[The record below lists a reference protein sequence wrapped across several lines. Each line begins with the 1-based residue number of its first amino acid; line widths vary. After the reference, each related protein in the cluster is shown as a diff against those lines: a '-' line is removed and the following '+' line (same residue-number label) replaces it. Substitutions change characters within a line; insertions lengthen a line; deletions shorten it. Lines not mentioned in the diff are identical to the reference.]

1 MKNLLLIGGAA
12 LLFLG
17 CAATN
22 ERVYNK
28 SHVLLSEPLAMEV
41 YAPKGGKP
49 KFARDLTYAGNEL
62 RNGGTTFERGISV
75 TGDAIIVYA
84 LNEDKTTLETC
95 VCMDE
100 SSPKEAKAN
109 VKIKGNGKTIW
120 EEDLKK
126 SSFFEVK
133 QVFKGAENMVIEVT
147 GDPDAVV
154 DFLEPKLEGGV
165 KLRESMIYGRT
176 NYASQ
181 CKLEDFQRFPTENR
195 NGVVVF
201 CRPSYLDYGPVI
213 GVSNA
218 YACVMVAPNHHGM
231 LVHYGPDSQHTFGG
245 TIQGFLQPEEEIVPT
260 RKYGAVIANTKSWK
274 WRIEE
279 DGAIRVLASP
289 DLLNGVRRMIVY
301 RLDSRSGELTIDA
314 MSKNITNHDV
324 ISCLSLV
331 TRFPEGYP
339 VAIQAE
345 KARPGY
351 SLVKGSDEGIVA
363 KEGVVLIN
371 QLEDWYP
378 LKGPQKFLQKESGDF
393 LLIQKNGYFQSQS
406 QAPKNGNYPYDGLK
420 LGLYNSKSGVLVTQ
434 YGEKLKMS
442 KSQTLHLRVKLDLV
456 GS

>member
-1 MKNLLLIGGAA
+1 MKREFLIFGAA
-12 LLFLG
+12 MLLAG

-22 ERVYNK
+22 ERVYNR
-28 SHVLLSEPLAMEV
+28 SHALLSEPLAMEV
-41 YAPKGGKP
+41 YSQKGGKP
-49 KFARDLTYAGNEL
+49 KFARNATYSGREL
-62 RNGGTTFERGISV
+62 VNGGTTYERGVSV
-75 TGDAIIVYA
+75 TGDAILVYA
-84 LNEDKTTLETC
+84 LNEDKTTLEAC

-109 VKIKGNGKTIW
+109 VKIKGNGKVIW
-120 EEDLKK
+120 EEDVKK

-133 QVFKGAENMVIEVT
+133 QVFKGAENMMIEVT

-154 DFLEPKLEGGV
+154 DILEPRLEGGV
-165 KLRESMIYGRT
+165 RLRETMTFGRT
-176 NYASQ
+176 NYAAQ
-181 CKLEDFQRFPTENR
+181 CKLDDFEPFPTESKK
-195 NGVVVF
+195 GVTVF
-201 CRPSYLDYGPVI
+201 CRPNYLDYGPVI

-245 TIQGFLQPEEEIVPT
+245 TVQAFLQPEEEIVPT
-260 RKYGAVIANTKSWK
+260 RKYGAMVANTKNWK
-274 WRIEE
+274 WRIED
-279 DGAIRVLASP
+279 DGAIRVLAAP

-339 VAIQAE
+339 VVIPAE
-345 KARPGY
+345 KTRPGY

-363 KEGVVLIN
+363 KDVGVLIN
-371 QLEDWYP
+371 QLEDWFP
-378 LKGPQKFLQKESGDF
+378 LKGPQKLLQKDSGDF
-393 LLIQKNGYFQSQS
+393 LLMQKNGYFESRS
-406 QAPKNGNYPYDGLK
+406 QAPKDGRYPYDGLK
-420 LGLYNSKSGVLVTQ
+420 LSLYNSKSGVLVTQ